1 MQEIDKIS
9 GLPKDL
15 FDISNIEKEQQ
26 KIRIEVK
33 KARFNKVVTV
43 ITGIEDKAT
52 LKELG
57 KAMKQKFACGGTAK
71 DGMIELQ
78 GNHKDRAKEV
88 LVEKGYKKELI
99 DA

>member
-33 KARFNKVVTV
+33 KSRFNKVVTIV
-43 ITGIEDKAT
+43 TGIEDKEI

-57 KAMKQKFACGGTAK
+57 KAMKQKFACGGTVK

-78 GNHKDRAKEV
+78 GKHREKAKKLLIER
-88 LVEKGYKKELI
+88 GYKAELI
-99 DA
+99 DG